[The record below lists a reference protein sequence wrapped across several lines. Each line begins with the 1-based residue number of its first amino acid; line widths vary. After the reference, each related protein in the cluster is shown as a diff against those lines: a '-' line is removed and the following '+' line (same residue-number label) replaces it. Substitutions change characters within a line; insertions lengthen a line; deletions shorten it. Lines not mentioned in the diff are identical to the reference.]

1 MSEGSLAQQDFIN
14 NIVNAVAYAVQ
25 HVLATYGVQAIANA
39 VVSAVT
45 TAVQNVLQN
54 APKPQVSDWA
64 VNDATA
70 LLAEVPDEIDAS
82 ELPNYI
88 SDAMALHEKD
98 FVDLVGFNRA
108 VNSYVYDT
116 SFKGVVVKTANYEK
130 SRARFLTLHE
140 AYPYLEIDVNG
151 HRVHVLAR
159 RVAIKTRDATPPYNV
174 RSYLVLE
181 VSVTAPRGEGQV
193 EEQVKKQKRAK
204 EKSQE
209 QVKEQKEEAQGG
221 TKEKS

>member
-1 MSEGSLAQQDFIN
+1 MSEGSSAQQDFIN

-25 HVLATYGVQAIANA
+25 HVLATYGVQAISNA

-54 APKPQVSDWA
+54 VPKAQVSDWA

-70 LLAEVPDEIDAS
+70 LLAETPDEIDAS
-82 ELPNYI
+82 ELPKYV
-88 SDAMALHEKD
+88 SDAVALHSED

-116 SFKGVVVKTANYEK
+116 AFKGVVVKPANYEK
-130 SRARFLTLHE
+130 SRARFLTLHD

-151 HRVHVLAR
+151 YKIHILAR
-159 RVAIKTRDATPPYNV
+159 RVAIKTKDATPPYNV

-181 VSVTAPRGEGQV
+181 VSVTKPKE
-193 EEQVKKQKRAK
+193 KQKQNEEK
-204 EKSQE
+204 EREQE
-209 QVKEQKEEAQGG
+209 QGEEE
-221 TKEKS
+221 TEEYPVEKG